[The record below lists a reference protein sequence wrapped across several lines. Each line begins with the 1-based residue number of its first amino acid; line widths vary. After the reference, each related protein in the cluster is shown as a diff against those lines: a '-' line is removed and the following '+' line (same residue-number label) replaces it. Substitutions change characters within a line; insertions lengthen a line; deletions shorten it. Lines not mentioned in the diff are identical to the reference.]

1 MKRRH
6 QRRTLPS
13 RRQIAAAEVADGKNP
28 RQLGQ
33 QRQVGKLDAVT
44 VLRRMAHG
52 LPVAADCG
60 NIRRPQSLPFQQ
72 LLHSIGIQEA

>member
-1 MKRRH
+1 MTVTGKV
-6 QRRTLPS
+6 
-13 RRQIAAAEVADGKNP
+13 AAAEVADGKNP

-44 VLRRMAHG
+44 VLRRMAYG

-60 NIRRPQSLPFQQ
+60 NIRRPQALPFQQ
-72 LLHSIGIQEA
+72 LLHGIGIQAA